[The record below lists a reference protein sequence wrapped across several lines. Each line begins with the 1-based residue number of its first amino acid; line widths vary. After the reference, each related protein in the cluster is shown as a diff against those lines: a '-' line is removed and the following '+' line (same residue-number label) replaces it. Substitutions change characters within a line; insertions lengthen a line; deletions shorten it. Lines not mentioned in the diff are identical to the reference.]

1 MTHSRQEIH
10 WREERFR
17 LERFTELGMAVRRRT
32 AEPGQNEPAKGTLF
46 YIHGLGESG
55 LCFERVICD
64 PRLAAWTH
72 VVPDMIGYGK
82 SAWPEQPFS
91 LERHAAGLDL
101 LMDRLQL
108 DSVTLVGHSMGGVIG
123 LYLADRRRTRI
134 EGFVNIEGNI
144 SPADCTGSG
153 VAADQ
158 SLQEWLDGGFQAFL
172 SDLYDPNDPEDPGS
186 ERNQVLQAYGASAH
200 MSDPRT
206 FHLNSCDLVR
216 ESAEETLAARLA
228 ELDLPQIY
236 VYGAPRGTGERSQQL
251 LTDVGIALSPLEPA
265 GHWPYLD
272 QHDAFVDVLVA
283 FLNRQDGAGRQD
295 GPGRQDGLN

>member
-1 MTHSRQEIH
+1 MTRSREDTH
-10 WREERFR
+10 WRKERFR
-17 LERFTELGMAVRRRT
+17 LKRFTELGMAVRRKA
-32 AEPGQNEPAKGTLF
+32 AEPAQSKPTRGTLF

-55 LCFERVICD
+55 LCFERAICD

-82 SAWPEQPFS
+82 SAWPEQPFNI
-91 LERHAAGLDL
+91 ERHAAGLDL

-153 VAADQ
+153 IAAGQ
-158 SLQEWLDGGFQAFL
+158 SLEEWLDGGFQTFL
-172 SDLYDPNDPEDPGS
+172 DDLYEPNDPQDLS
-186 ERNQVLQAYGASAH
+186 QERNQILQAYGASAY
-200 MSDPRT
+200 MCDPRT
-206 FHLNSCDLVR
+206 FHVNSCDLVR
-216 ESAEETLAARLA
+216 ESAEETVAARLA
-228 ELDLPQIY
+228 QLGLPQIY
-236 VYGAPRGTGERSQQL
+236 IYGKPRGTGERSQEL
-251 LTDVGIALSPLEPA
+251 LTQAGIPLKPLEPA

-272 QHDAFVDVLVA
+272 QHNAFVDELVA
-283 FLNRQDGAGRQD
+283 FLNR
-295 GPGRQDGLN
+295 